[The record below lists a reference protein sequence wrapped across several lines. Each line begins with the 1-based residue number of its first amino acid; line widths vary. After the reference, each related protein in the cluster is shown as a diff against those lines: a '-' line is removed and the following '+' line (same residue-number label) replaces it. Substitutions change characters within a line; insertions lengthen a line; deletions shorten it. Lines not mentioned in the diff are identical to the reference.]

1 MSLETHPPF
10 HDVSA
15 RPPFVHRHGR
25 KLAALALWAAAI
37 LGYQTYAWRSGLTPL
52 EATRHLSDLASSG
65 AAGGAAF
72 VAVFAASTLILF
84 PPTLLTVASGI
95 VFGPVEGVLLA
106 ALGSNLAAS
115 ASYFVGRYLGR
126 GSPGPGTAPG
136 VVGRY
141 AGWMKEN
148 GFQSVLLM
156 RLAYAPFDP
165 VGLLAGFLRIDWA
178 RFALAT
184 TLGSL
189 PCTLSL
195 VLLGASLQ
203 TGLAD
208 STFRLDPRA
217 FLASAILLAGSL
229 MISRYL
235 KRRGAR
241 LRGSR

>member
-1 MSLETHPPF
+1 MSLET
-10 HDVSA
+10 
-15 RPPFVHRHGR
+15 RPIPAASTRPSFVRQHGR
-25 KLAALALWAAAI
+25 KLAALALWATIVLA
-37 LGYQTYAWRSGLTPL
+37 YQSYAWRSGLTPL
-52 EATRHLSDLASSG
+52 EATRRLADLASSG
-65 AAGGAAF
+65 AAGGAVF
-72 VAVFAASTLILF
+72 VAVFAAGTLILF
-84 PPTLLTVASGI
+84 PPTLLTIASGV
-95 VFGPVEGVLLA
+95 VFGPVEGALFA

-115 ASYFVGRYLGR
+115 ISYLMGRYLGR
-126 GSPGPGTAPG
+126 GSDLSKAMSGSA
-136 VVGRY
+136 GRY

-184 TLGSL
+184 ALGSL

-208 STFRLDPRA
+208 STFGLDPRA
-217 FLASAILLAGSL
+217 LLASAILLAGSL
-229 MISRYL
+229 LISQYL
-235 KRRGAR
+235 KRRSVR
-241 LRGSR
+241 LRDVR